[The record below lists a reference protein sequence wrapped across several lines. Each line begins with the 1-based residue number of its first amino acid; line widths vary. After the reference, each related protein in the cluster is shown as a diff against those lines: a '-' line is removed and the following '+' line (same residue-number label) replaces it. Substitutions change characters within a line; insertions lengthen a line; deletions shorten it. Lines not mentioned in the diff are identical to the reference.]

1 VKGKGFLCRWR
12 PALLAALVVT
22 IALAPLP
29 ALAGEPSP
37 PAAKAPPGIRASLA
51 KLDLTERIA
60 APRPPTARKQQAG
73 QDDLRSAS
81 FFKSPL
87 GIVVLATLGV
97 GAGYA
102 IYSTQHD
109 RIHSAGK

>member
-1 VKGKGFLCRWR
+1 MKGKGFLCRWR

-37 PAAKAPPGIRASLA
+37 PAKAPGIRASLA

-60 APRPPTARKQQAG
+60 APRPPTARKQQTG

-81 FFKSPL
+81 FFKTPL